1 MLRIR
6 RRQSWCSQIKQS
18 KCRTVPSLEVFY
30 MHTRGVCH
38 RDLKPENFLFLS
50 KGTWAWHLRSLE
62 SAFEVGFLA
71 GFEVKLP
78 VWSSFLAFR
87 IQALAFVSAACSC
100 ASVLLKQPSD
110 STGPRALLPR
120 MGHCTCREESWSLES
135 YNWNKVRG
143 YIIRL

>member
-1 MLRIR
+1 
-6 RRQSWCSQIKQS
+6 
-18 KCRTVPSLEVFY
+18 